1 MIIATPGAPDA
12 NSYVT
17 LEEANAYH
25 QARLHNDE
33 WQSADDAQ
41 KEAAI
46 LWATRLLDREMWAG
60 RRTNELQGLRWPRT
74 GIYDQDDYWIKQDV
88 VPTFLKNATAELAFL
103 LLQSDRSAESGTE
116 GFNRIKVGPIELD
129 INNTDRV
136 KTVSPEVYT
145 QIAYYVESST
155 SLSRG

>member
-1 MIIATPGAPDA
+1 MIIATPGALDA
-12 NSYVT
+12 NSYLT
-17 LEEANAYH
+17 LAEANAYH

-33 WQSADDAQ
+33 WQAATEPN
-41 KEAAI
+41 KEAAL
-46 LWATRLLDREMWAG
+46 LWATRLLDREMWSG

-74 GIYDQDDYWIKQDV
+74 GIYDQDDFWIGQDV
-88 VPTFLKNATAELAFL
+88 IPQFLKNATAELAFL

-136 KTVSPEVYT
+136 KTVSPEVYQ
-145 QIAYYVESST
+145 QISYYVESST
-155 SLSRG
+155 ALSRG